1 MVAWYFNG
9 FIKSLNCLVRQPLLW
24 PNMQFLREVKKPLH
38 YNRCKLGAITH
49 TVTHQFDDNNYG
61 HERPLWNSPV
71 PFLFIA
77 SIIYIFISIAFCRV
91 FLASWTHWGP
101 VTHICVNNL
110 TTIGPVNGLLPGR
123 RQAITWTNAGVL
135 LIVPLETNFSE
146 ILIEIST
153 FSFKKMRLKVSSAK

>member
-1 MVAWYFNG
+1 MAKHAIPKRGQETFTLQ
-9 FIKSLNCLVRQPLLW
+9 SLQIGSYHAHCNP
-24 PNMQFLREVKKPLH
+24 P
-38 YNRCKLGAITH
+38 I
-49 TVTHQFDDNNYG
+49 DDNNYG

-91 FLASWTHWGP
+91 FLVSWTHWGP

-110 TTIGPVNGLLPGR
+110 TTIGSVNGLLPGR